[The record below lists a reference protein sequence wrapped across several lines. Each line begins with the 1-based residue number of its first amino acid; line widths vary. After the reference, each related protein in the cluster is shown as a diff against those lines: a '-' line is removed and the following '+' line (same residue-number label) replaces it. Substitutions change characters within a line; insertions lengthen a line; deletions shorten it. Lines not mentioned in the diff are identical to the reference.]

1 MRQSFWILAATF
13 CTVLTYVFVKAA
25 PEEYWFGEI
34 FFVRSVFL
42 LTSSLALLRVAH
54 ISPRTRLGRWQALRC
69 LMGTSALLL
78 NIVTVQH
85 LPVATAQ
92 TLAYT
97 SPLFV
102 ALLVVGKT
110 SAAGR
115 PVNWPLV
122 LATVFGFVGI
132 CLVIRP
138 VNTAAGSSVEI
149 GTVYALLALISAL
162 CAACAALLLRHLG
175 RNGEPT
181 PVTMFYFS
189 LGCLITATLLCLIFG
204 SHNLLELF
212 SEPALLMVG
221 LCTVGAQLAQ
231 TQGWGRG
238 KTLLCANLQF
248 SAIVFS
254 TALGWLFFDETFD
267 LITYAGIALILT
279 TEIAS
284 TTLQLRTNRRNALI
298 NP

>member
-13 CTVLTYVFVKAA
+13 CTVLTYVFVKTA

-42 LTSSLALLRVAH
+42 LASSLALLRIAQ
-54 ISPRTRLGRWQALRC
+54 IRPRTRLGRWQALRC
-69 LMGTSALLL
+69 LMGTGALLI
-78 NIVTVQH
+78 NIVTVQN

-102 ALLVVGKT
+102 ALLVVGKNL
-110 SAAGR
+110 AAGKR
-115 PVNWPLV
+115 VNWPLS
-122 LATVFGFVGI
+122 LSTVFGFAGI

-138 VNTAAGSSVEI
+138 MHAVAGAAVEFD
-149 GTVYALLALISAL
+149 TVYALLALVSAL

-181 PVTMFYFS
+181 LVTMFYFS
-189 LGCLITATLLCLIFG
+189 LGCLITAAFLCLLFG
-204 SHNLLELF
+204 THNLLELF

-231 TQGWGRG
+231 THGWGRG

-267 LITYAGIALILT
+267 WITYAGIALILT

-284 TTLQLRTNRRNALI
+284 TTLQLRTNRRNDPI
-298 NP
+298 SR